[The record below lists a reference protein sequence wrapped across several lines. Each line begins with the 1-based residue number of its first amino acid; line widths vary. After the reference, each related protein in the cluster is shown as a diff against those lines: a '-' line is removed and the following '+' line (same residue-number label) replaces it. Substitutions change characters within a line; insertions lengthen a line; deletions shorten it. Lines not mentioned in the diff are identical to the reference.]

1 MAFLQTNTQHLQNKS
16 AMMLEI
22 KRFYGFKDMKQ
33 QLLITLSALLLLVIG
48 ISANAGKIYRWQDDA
63 GTWHYTA
70 TPPADGTAESINIK
84 VTPPSGPSRDVT
96 DKDLNDEDP
105 KSKAKE
111 EEDASADT
119 KLKKS
124 AEVAEEDNALAKK
137 NCANARANLANLQNH
152 RRLRIRDDELGEE
165 RYLGDDEH
173 KEWLDRSKE
182 EVRKYCQ

>member
-1 MAFLQTNTQHLQNKS
+1 
-16 AMMLEI
+16 MMLEI

-33 QLLITLSALLLLVIG
+33 LLMTLSALLLLVIG

-70 TPPADGTAESINIK
+70 TPPADATAESINIK
-84 VTPPSGPSRDVT
+84 VTPPSGPNQDIT
-96 DKDLNDEDP
+96 DKSTSDKDP
-105 KSKAKE
+105 ESNTNEKEKA
-111 EEDASADT
+111 STDT
-119 KLKKS
+119 QLKKS
-124 AEVAEEDNALAKK
+124 AEVAKEDNALAKK
-137 NCANARANLANLQNH
+137 NCANAKANLANLQNH